1 MGNLRILKI
10 ILPLDIKS
18 LSMVERV
25 CSILIYTVPLLL
37 LAILTYINLN
47 DFFSIVIWI
56 LYCILFSPWFYYILD
71 YERLEKKYKIMSD
84 IRFGSTYEFLS
95 KLMVFSVPGI
105 IIAIITISYF
115 LNQLNLGIIL
125 SSAFIVPSLALY
137 FRNDVFNDGSC
148 IEGEEIILGYIPTW
162 YGLLSLAVG
171 IYGYFNAFKLS
182 NLTMAITLGLIT
194 LIFQILF
201 VIPDK
206 FNKIL
211 SFEVRRKKGCI
222 VLLISLIIIFFLI
235 SMILGS
241 YGINFNNI
249 DFSFESI
256 IRKSVIWIIAIILVI
271 LFVRKIKDMDRE

>member
-1 MGNLRILKI
+1 MGNSRILKI
-10 ILPLDIKS
+10 MFPLDIKS

-211 SFEVRRKKGCI
+211 SFEVRRKKECL

-241 YGINFNNI
+241 YGINFNII
-249 DFSFESI
+249 DLSFESI
-256 IRKSVIWIIAIILVI
+256 IRKAVTWVIAIILVI
-271 LFVRKIKDMDRE
+271 LFVRKIKDMG

>member
-1 MGNLRILKI
+1 MGNSRILKI
-10 ILPLDIKS
+10 MFPLDIKS

-125 SSAFIVPSLALY
+125 
-137 FRNDVFNDGSC
+137 C

-206 FNKIL
+206 FNKLL

-222 VLLISLIIIFFLI
+222 LLLISLIIIFFLI

-241 YGINFNNI
+241 YGINFNII
-249 DFSFESI
+249 DLSFESI
-256 IRKSVIWIIAIILVI
+256 IRKAVTWVIAIILVI
-271 LFVRKIKDMDRE
+271 LFVRKIKDMG

>member
-1 MGNLRILKI
+1 MGNSRILKI
-10 ILPLDIKS
+10 MFPLDIKS

-171 IYGYFNAFKLS
+171 IYGYFNAFK
-182 NLTMAITLGLIT
+182 T

-222 VLLISLIIIFFLI
+222 LLLISLIMIFFLI

-241 YGINFNNI
+241 YGVNFNNI
-249 DFSFESI
+249 DLSFESI
-256 IRKSVIWIIAIILVI
+256 IRKSVTWVIAISLVI
-271 LFVRKIKDMDRE
+271 LFARKIKDMD

>member
-1 MGNLRILKI
+1 MGNSRILKI
-10 ILPLDIKS
+10 MFPLDIKS

-56 LYCILFSPWFYYILD
+56 LYCILFSPWFYYLLN

-84 IRFGSTYEFLS
+84 IRFGNSYEFLS

-105 IIAIITISYF
+105 IITIITITYF
-115 LNQLNLGIIL
+115 LNQLNLGIVI

-182 NLTMAITLGLIT
+182 NLTIAIT

-206 FNKIL
+206 FNRIL
-211 SFEVRRKKGCI
+211 SFEVRRKKGCLL
-222 VLLISLIIIFFLI
+222 LLISLSILFFLI
-235 SMILGS
+235 SMIFS
-241 YGINFNNI
+241 PHIANFNNI
-249 DFSFESI
+249 DLTFESI
-256 IRKSVIWIIAIILVI
+256 MMKVITWSIAIILAI
-271 LFVRKIKDMDRE
+271 LFARKIKDMNQK

>member
-1 MGNLRILKI
+1 MGNSRILKI

-25 CSILIYTVPLLL
+25 CTILIYTVPLLL

-84 IRFGSTYEFLS
+84 IRFGNTYEFLS
-95 KLMVFSVPGI
+95 KLVVFSVPGI
-105 IIAIITISYF
+105 IIAIIIISYF

-137 FRNDVFNDGSC
+137 FRNDVFNEDGSC

-162 YGLLSLAVG
+162 YGLLSLVAG

-241 YGINFNNI
+241 YVVNFNNI
-249 DFSFESI
+249 DLSFESI

-271 LFVRKIKDMDRE
+271 LFARKIKDMD

>member
-1 MGNLRILKI
+1 MGNSRILKI
-10 ILPLDIKS
+10 MFPLDIKS

-171 IYGYFNAFKLS
+171 IYGYFNAFKIS

-211 SFEVRRKKGCI
+211 SFEVRIKKGCI
-222 VLLISLIIIFFLI
+222 LLLISLIIIFFLI

-241 YGINFNNI
+241 YGINFNII
-249 DFSFESI
+249 DLSFESI
-256 IRKSVIWIIAIILVI
+256 IRKAVTWVIAIILVI
-271 LFVRKIKDMDRE
+271 LFVRKIKDMG

>member
-1 MGNLRILKI
+1 MGNSRILKI

-25 CSILIYTVPLLL
+25 CTILIYTVPLLL

-84 IRFGSTYEFLS
+84 IRFGNTYEFLS
-95 KLMVFSVPGI
+95 KLVVFSVPGI
-105 IIAIITISYF
+105 IIAIIIISYF

-162 YGLLSLAVG
+162 YGLLSLV
-171 IYGYFNAFKLS
+171 
-182 NLTMAITLGLIT
+182 GLIT

-222 VLLISLIIIFFLI
+222 LLLISLIMIFFLI

-241 YGINFNNI
+241 YGVNFNNI
-249 DFSFESI
+249 DLSFESI
-256 IRKSVIWIIAIILVI
+256 IRKSVTWVIAISLVI
-271 LFVRKIKDMDRE
+271 LFARKIKDMD